1 MGKMM
6 KTIKKRFGK
15 GFTFLIVP
23 NTGGAVKSYA
33 IPFSLALL
41 IIAIIGFNLY
51 IFVGYTTQI
60 KQIHR
65 FQTKIQSQDNKIS
78 ELLTEQREVRPTL
91 EKSYRMAEEL
101 TELKKERSRI
111 LSTWR
116 SIMQK
121 SGRTATTS
129 RGAIIRNTSYTISP
143 RMKAEN
149 ETRSEL
155 ADLKYN
161 LNQVEGFIKEEAQ
174 SQHQLWLDL
183 LAYERRLDHTPS
195 IWPVRSFITS
205 IFGFRLHPTLG
216 YYKEHTGVDLQ
227 ARYGSRVAA
236 AADGR
241 VVFSGYKSGYGYTVI
256 LDHEYGYQTLYGHN
270 SKLLVR
276 VGQVVKK
283 GQIISLSG
291 NSGTSTGPH
300 LHYEVHVHNHA
311 VNPISFLRN

>member
-1 MGKMM
+1 MSKMM

-41 IIAIIGFNLY
+41 IIGIIGFNLY

-60 KQIHR
+60 GQIQEFR
-65 FQTKIQSQDNKIS
+65 TKIKTRDEKIDS
-78 ELLTEQREVRPTL
+78 LLSEQREVRPTL
-91 EKSYRMAEEL
+91 QKSYQMVEDL
-101 TELKKERSRI
+101 SELKQERSRI

-116 SIMQK
+116 NVLQK
-121 SGRTATTS
+121 GGRSTTTS
-129 RGAIIRNTSYTISP
+129 RGTIIRNTSYNLSTRP
-143 RMKAEN
+143 RVEN
-149 ETRSEL
+149 ETKSEL
-155 ADLKYN
+155 ADLSYN
-161 LNQVEGFIKEEAQ
+161 MNQVEGFIKEEAQ
-174 SQHQLWLDL
+174 SQHQLWVDL

-205 IFGFRLHPTLG
+205 LFGFRLHPTLG
-216 YYKEHTGVDLQ
+216 YYKEHTGIDLQ

-241 VVFSGYKSGYGYTVI
+241 VAFSGYKSGYGYTVI

-276 VGQVVKK
+276 VGQVIKK

-300 LHYEVHVHNHA
+300 LHYEVHVNNHA
-311 VNPISFLRN
+311 VNPSSFLRN

>member
-1 MGKMM
+1 MGRLM
-6 KTIKKRFGK
+6 KSIKKRFGK

-41 IIAIIGFNLY
+41 IIAIIGFNVY

-60 KQIHR
+60 GQIAHFR
-65 FQTKIQSQDNKIS
+65 AEIKSQDKKIS
-78 ELLTEQREVRPTL
+78 NLLTEQREVRPTL
-91 EKSYRMAEEL
+91 KKSYQMAEEL
-101 TELKKERSRI
+101 SKLKKERARI

-116 SIMQK
+116 NVLQK
-121 SGRTATTS
+121 GGRSTTTS
-129 RGAIIRNTSYTISP
+129 RGMIIHNTSYTITP
-143 RMKAEN
+143 RPQADKGQK
-149 ETRSEL
+149 TDL
-155 ADLKYN
+155 ANLQSN
-161 LNQVEGFIKEEAQ
+161 LNQVDGFIKEESQAQ
-174 SQHQLWLDL
+174 QQLWEDL

-205 IFGFRLHPTLG
+205 LFGNRLHPTLG
-216 YYKEHTGVDLQ
+216 YYKEHTGIDLQ

-241 VVFSGYKSGYGYTVI
+241 VAFSGYKSGYGYTII
-256 LDHEYGYQTLYGHN
+256 LNHEYGYQTLYGHN

-276 VGQVVKK
+276 AGQTIKK

-300 LHYEVHVHNHA
+300 LHYEVHVKNHP
-311 VNPISFLRN
+311 VNPSSFLRN